1 MVWILEMFG
10 LVKIIHLFR
19 YAYLISKHDLLITK
33 PVPKISHVQKVDKRN
48 NRSKRDNASRSS
60 SADDRECQPAE
71 LFNYTIFH
79 LNNWVTSGK
88 YHRATRKSKEYEKKK
103 KTRLDRNHAVFHI
116 PRELTHN
123 KKKKIAPRLGID
135 HN

>member
-1 MVWILEMFG
+1 MT
-10 LVKIIHLFR
+10 
-19 YAYLISKHDLLITK
+19 A
-33 PVPKISHVQKVDKRN
+33 
-48 NRSKRDNASRSS
+48 NAS
-60 SADDRECQPAE
+60 QPAE